1 MRKTKQTSLPNK
13 KKNRVATNARKVT
26 TMTINFNR
34 GTIELTSTEMK
45 SAMIYGSDTY
55 KDLQAARRDYPTFKT
70 VEIKAKRNN
79 NDFSDLTLK
88 AISAYVE
95 LRGTEAQKEH
105 FAFISKRT
113 IDEDGAYCEP
123 QPFFIIKQWFLATF
137 PELKAER
144 KAYREKVQAILDE
157 AKAKVAA

>member
-1 MRKTKQTSLPNK
+1 MK
-13 KKNRVATNARKVT
+13 
-26 TMTINFNR
+26 INMSSA
-34 GTIELTSTEMK
+34 TIELTAAEAKEAFTF
-45 SAMIYGSDTY
+45 GTDTY
-55 KDLQAARRDYPTFKT
+55 KDLQTARRDYPNYK
-70 VEIKAKRNN
+70 VIEIKAKRGR
-79 NDFSDLTLK
+79 NDFSDLDMK
-88 AISAYVE
+88 AIRTYVTTH
-95 LRGTEAQKEH
+95 GTDEQREH
-105 FAFISKRT
+105 FAFISKRH

>member
-1 MRKTKQTSLPNK
+1 
-13 KKNRVATNARKVT
+13 
-26 TMTINFNR
+26 MTINFR
-34 GTIELTSTEMK
+34 MHSIELTSAEMK
-45 SAMIYGSDTY
+45 EASTYGTDTY
-55 KDLQAARRDYPTFKT
+55 KNLQAARQDYPNYKV
-70 VEIKAKRNN
+70 VEIKAKRSK
-79 NDFSDLTLK
+79 NDFADLDMK
-88 AISAYVE
+88 SIRSYVE
-95 LRGTEAQKEH
+95 KHGTEDQKEH

-157 AKAKVAA
+157 AKANLAA

>member
-1 MRKTKQTSLPNK
+1 MKIN
-13 KKNRVATNARKVT
+13 
-26 TMTINFNR
+26 MTAAA
-34 GTIELTSTEMK
+34 IELTTAEAK
-45 SAMIYGSDTY
+45 EAFTFGTDAY
-55 KDLQAARRDYPTFKT
+55 KDLQAARRDYPGFKVVT
-70 VEIKAKRNN
+70 IKAKRNR

-88 AISAYVE
+88 SISIYVTAH
-95 LRGTEAQKEH
+95 GTDEQKEH

-123 QPFFIIKQWFLATF
+123 QPFFKIKEWFLATF
-137 PELKAER
+137 PEIKAER